1 MQVFTVI
8 IICLWHNDCTC
19 QVLPMTLYTLSVD
32 IYRCTK
38 LYTYLFPRAH
48 YTTIVP
54 FLVMRKDTAAAKN
67 VAETIGSEW
76 CPLLETCLP
85 KVLVHILPLF
95 AVSKC
100 GKAASVRSVQARVA
114 HATTCYDSLLEV
126 VKQEVGVQ
134 LYVSS
139 LSSESKGKFL
149 YSAVSNPQDCSKRF
163 TLDFPDRPVHSDT
176 ISASLGSIQ
185 PYATINA

>member
-1 MQVFTVI
+1 MFRI
-8 IICLWHNDCTC
+8 IIISDIMNAPLI
-19 QVLPMTLYTLSVD
+19 LSLSVD
-32 IYRCTK
+32 IYRHIK

-76 CPLLETCLP
+76 CPLLEMCIP

-95 AVSKC
+95 AMSKC
-100 GKAASVRSVQARVA
+100 GKAALARSMQAKVA

-126 VKQEVGVQ
+126 VNQEVGV
-134 LYVSS
+134 
-139 LSSESKGKFL
+139 
-149 YSAVSNPQDCSKRF
+149 
-163 TLDFPDRPVHSDT
+163 
-176 ISASLGSIQ
+176 
-185 PYATINA
+185 